1 MTWITLF
8 DCQGMKQFEYD
19 DNTVSGGYQYDICL
33 FVWIKT
39 HFINLETASLLKMHP
54 ADFQQCLIS
63 EVYCLIS
70 DISEISPCTYF
81 HDPECLNSNN
91 GYLSPLT
98 EHPVGI
104 RLPHTLPRVVFIFSL
119 SAISLL
125 FRSARTSWITFVC
138 PFVRPQEKS
147 GSAV

>member
-8 DCQGMKQFEYD
+8 DCRGMKQFEND

-39 HFINLETASLLKMHP
+39 HFIQSRNCFSPIEMHP
-54 ADFQQCLIS
+54 EDFRQCLIS

-70 DISEISPCTYF
+70 DISEISPYTYF

-91 GYLSPLT
+91 GYLSPRT
-98 EHPVGI
+98 EHPLGI
-104 RLPHTLPRVVFIFSL
+104 RLPRTLPRVVFIFSL
-119 SAISLL
+119 FSPFL
-125 FRSARTSWITFVC
+125 FLF
-138 PFVRPQEKS
+138 
-147 GSAV
+147 